1 MAFYAKKKLKIC
13 WPKTIRVKIL
23 YRIWRHTY
31 RKCTFKFKKRMLML
45 IQCKNCWFNAN
56 LINYFDFLHNTQD
69 CLLVNMESVVG
80 RHHRVVRVAVER
92 IRPPPTILATRN
104 PLHHSHNITITIT
117 TITTT
122 NNTNTSS
129 TLISISIRILI
140 LITILRII
148 FISIIIRRIICCAL
162 NRSHFWTRP
171 ALATH

>member
-1 MAFYAKKKLKIC
+1 MLTKNHQGKNLVQYMKTYIQKMFYVLLNSKKNANANSMQKLL
-13 WPKTIRVKIL
+13 IL
-23 YRIWRHTY
+23 
-31 RKCTFKFKKRMLML
+31 
-45 IQCKNCWFNAN
+45 NAN

-92 IRPPPTILATRN
+92 IRPPPTILTTRN
-104 PLHHSHNITITIT
+104 PLHHRHNITITIT
-117 TITTT
+117 
-122 NNTNTSS
+122 NTST
-129 TLISISIRILI
+129 TLLNIIIRILI